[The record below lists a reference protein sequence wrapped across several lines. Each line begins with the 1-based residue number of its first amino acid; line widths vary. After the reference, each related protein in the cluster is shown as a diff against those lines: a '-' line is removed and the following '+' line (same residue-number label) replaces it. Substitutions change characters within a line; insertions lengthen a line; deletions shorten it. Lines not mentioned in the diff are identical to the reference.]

1 MSKLKS
7 IVLKFAGPLQ
17 SWGTQ
22 SHFESRHT
30 DLYPS
35 KSGVVGLL
43 AASLGYRRDQTEDIQ
58 ALNQLDFAVRVDQ
71 EGGLRHDYQTAHK
84 YKANGQPDRTYV
96 TNRYYLEDAV
106 FLVALSHADEEFM
119 AKIAQALKQPYF
131 QPYMGRRSL
140 PLPLDFIIA
149 ETDLGAVETLQ
160 SLDWQA
166 APWYQRQHSRIL
178 DAYADAGLIED
189 AKREQWRKDLVV
201 SFDQKNR
208 HFQTRRELKFQIELP
223 SLIQETEHDAF
234 GELGG

>member
-1 MSKLKS
+1 MKS

-35 KSGVVGLL
+35 KSGVIGLV

-71 EGGLRHDYQTAHK
+71 EGGLRRDYQTAHK

-106 FLVALSHADEEFM
+106 FLVALAHSDDAFM
-119 AKIAQALKQPYF
+119 AKIIQALKNPYF
-131 QPYMGRRSL
+131 QPFMGRRSL
-140 PLPLDFIIA
+140 PLPLDFIVA
-149 ETDLGAVETLQ
+149 ENDLGAVESLQ
-160 SLDWQA
+160 RVGWQA
-166 APWYQRQHSRIL
+166 APWYQRQHSRVL
-178 DAYADAGLIED
+178 EAYADAGLVEIS
-189 AKREQWRKDLVV
+189 KRDQWRKDLVV

-208 HFQTRRELKFQIELP
+208 HFQTRREVKFQIELP
-223 SLIQETEHDAF
+223 SPVHETEHDAF
-234 GELGG
+234 AELGG